1 MTGTGPGSDVVEVLT
16 RRIEVLEFLSG
27 SAAGKDRLV
36 TELGVSRST
45 VNRALRELEGLGF
58 LTRVDGEYTASTTGR
73 LVARQYGEFV
83 AGLEDS
89 CDAQPVLAGVPPSAE
104 MSPAMLRGATV
115 YLAEPPTPFRP
126 IQRITELATE
136 AEEFRGLSAAVAVP
150 ESIDR
155 IADAVLRGDLRA
167 EFVVSDQVAKH
178 VRSNRGRVIEEAA
191 SGDRLSMYVTGDLP
205 YGLGIAYGD
214 DGAHAFVVTYGE
226 DGDLRGVVSNDTPA
240 AAAWAWETYQR
251 YRADAHDVTEP
262 LRKET
267 RERPVASE

>member
-1 MTGTGPGSDVVEVLT
+1 MTGTGPGSDVVDVLT

-27 SAAGKDRLV
+27 STAGKDRLV

-89 CDAQPVLAGVPPSAE
+89 CDAQPVLAGVAPSAE
-104 MSPAMLRGATV
+104 MSPAMLRGASV

-136 AEEFRGLSAAVAVP
+136 ADEFRGLSAAVAVP

-155 IADAVLRGDLRA
+155 VADAVLRGDLRA

-178 VRSNRGRVIEEAA
+178 VRSNRGGVIEEAA

-205 YGLGIAYGD
+205 YGLGIAYGE
-214 DGAHAFVVTYGE
+214 DGAHAFVVTCGE
-226 DGDLRGVVSNDTPA
+226 EGDLRGAIVNDSPGA
-240 AAAWAWETYQR
+240 VEWAEELYR
-251 YRADAHDVTEP
+251 CHRADATELP
-262 LRKET
+262 T
-267 RERPVASE
+267 ASE